1 MAEQTRLLSHWYR
14 HIDGLAQ
21 SAQALYAAIE
31 TAVNARQLLDVK
43 FSRVNYKEGGMFSA
57 KREYMRIRRDD
68 LTFEICGAPFGT
80 GFYVSARMFV
90 EGAGIDSFI
99 SSTFGHGVAGGL
111 AKAIANPDTFY
122 RQDTALMYQELV
134 HGAILEV
141 VDAMTDAAKLPRIV
155 ESERRPIMRGFYQ

>member
-1 MAEQTRLLSHWYR
+1 MAEQTQLLSRWYR
-14 HIDGLAQ
+14 HIDGLNQ

-31 TAVNARQLLDVK
+31 TAVNARKLPDVK
-43 FSRVNYKEGGMFSA
+43 FSRVDYKEGGMFSA

-80 GFYVSARMFV
+80 GFFVSARMFV
-90 EGAGIDSFI
+90 EGAGIDSFLGGML
-99 SSTFGHGVAGGL
+99 GHGVAGGL

-122 RQDTALMYQELV
+122 RQDTALMYQQLV

-141 VDAMTDAAKLPRIV
+141 VDAMTDAAQLPRIA
-155 ESERRPIMRGFYQ
+155 EGERKPIMLGFYQ